1 MDLVGVN
8 PARDIEQVCNVLWA
22 CPGRARS
29 SESSIV
35 QAREWPVPSGLWQSR
50 RRSQVR
56 ITVGGRTKFGGR
68 KELLSP
74 ARVLLFR
81 EREHGGDKPR
91 GGFPVGANSCGTS
104 RTVAPL
110 RGVRRTTGFPP
121 LPCLALK
128 QELFLGALQEH
139 LKASLLP
146 KSEPF
151 LNLRGH
157 AQALG
162 HCGQQE
168 LGAAFLQLSVVISP
182 LSHAVPALCHHADH
196 AQATAGGDVQNGAQ
210 RKSTNALREASRE
223 VNEGE
228 IDSEARRGRGFGVSH
243 DHVLATGRST
253 KRAHDDVTHSGGP
266 GLAGLPWL
274 ACPRPFF

>member
-1 MDLVGVN
+1 M
-8 PARDIEQVCNVLWA
+8 
-22 CPGRARS
+22 
-29 SESSIV
+29 
-35 QAREWPVPSGLWQSR
+35 
-50 RRSQVR
+50 R
-56 ITVGGRTKFGGR
+56 ITVGGRTKVGGR

-74 ARVLLFR
+74 ARVLLFS

-91 GGFPVGANSCGTS
+91 GGFPVGTNSCGTS

-128 QELFLGALQEH
+128 QELFLGALQER

-151 LNLRGH
+151 LNLRSH
-157 AQALG
+157 AQALR

-182 LSHAVPALCHHADH
+182 PEPCRSSIVP
-196 AQATAGGDVQNGAQ
+196 
-210 RKSTNALREASRE
+210 
-223 VNEGE
+223 
-228 IDSEARRGRGFGVSH
+228 
-243 DHVLATGRST
+243 
-253 KRAHDDVTHSGGP
+253 
-266 GLAGLPWL
+266 
-274 ACPRPFF
+274 PR